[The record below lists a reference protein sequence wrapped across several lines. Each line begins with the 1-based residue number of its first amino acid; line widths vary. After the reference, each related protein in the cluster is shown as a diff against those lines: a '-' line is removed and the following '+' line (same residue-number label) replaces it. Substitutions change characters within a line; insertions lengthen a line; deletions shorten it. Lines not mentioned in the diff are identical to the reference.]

1 MQTNIRINNFEESEL
16 YYIVIP
22 LISEI
27 IKDNKKRYTE
37 EQRKV
42 GIEHFYKEI
51 DLKFFYRETK
61 KNIIITKNQCDDND

>member
-1 MQTNIRINNFEESEL
+1 MQTNIRIVNFEESEL
-16 YYIVIP
+16 YIVIP
-22 LISEI
+22 LISEV

-42 GIEHFYKEI
+42 GIGHFYKAI

-61 KNIIITKNQCDDND
+61 KSIIITKSQCDRNDQ